1 MEWTADRTSVGRYE
15 LSHDA
20 VAEISNFRPLNPSRE
35 VTNTGNV
42 MTVYG
47 DMLYGDMLYSGIPQ
61 RPEVSKKGIYVGCKF
76 LKITT

>member
-15 LSHDA
+15 LSHDT

-35 VTNTGNV
+35 VTNAGNV
-42 MTVYG
+42 MTVH
-47 DMLYGDMLYSGIPQ
+47 GDMLYSGIPQ

>member
-35 VTNTGNV
+35 VTNAGNV
-42 MTVYG
+42 MTV
-47 DMLYGDMLYSGIPQ
+47 YGDMLYSGIPQ
-61 RPEVSKKGIYVGCKF
+61 RPEVSIYKRNFHGVQISRLANF
-76 LKITT
+76 

>member
-35 VTNTGNV
+35 VTNAGNV

-47 DMLYGDMLYSGIPQ
+47 DMLYSGIPQ
-61 RPEVSKKGIYVGCKF
+61 RSEVSKKGIYVGCKF
-76 LKITT
+76 QKITT

>member
-35 VTNTGNV
+35 VTNAGNV

-47 DMLYGDMLYSGIPQ
+47 DTPYSGIPQ
-61 RPEVSKKGIYVGCKF
+61 RPAVSKKGIYVGCKF